1 MAIVF
6 VILTIIL
13 GIFFSTKALTFE
25 VVDPLTKAVMVRM
38 AVHAE
43 EASQEVSHYLTFCR
57 VMGSI
62 FFLPILD
69 LKYPKLKFIVSRS
82 YNLVKMWRPCALFVI
97 A

>member
-62 FFLPILD
+62 CLF
-69 LKYPKLKFIVSRS
+69 YPFGIISK
-82 YNLVKMWRPCALFVI
+82 A
-97 A
+97 